1 MVAKSKSITV
11 EIVRLP
17 QAKDLP
23 LPIYQT
29 VGAAGMDLH
38 AAIALGEPLTLDPN
52 ARALVPTGLIFQ
64 LPVGFE
70 AQVRPRSGLAF
81 KNGVT
86 VLNSPGTID
95 SDYRGELQV
104 LLINLGQMSFEI
116 TRGMRIAQLV
126 IAPVTRA
133 KLVEV
138 KTIAATVRGKGGFG
152 STGVQVMK
160 KSKQVP
166 SVTKSRK
173 ARAD

>member
-1 MVAKSKSITV
+1 MVAKSKSITI

-23 LPIYQT
+23 LPTYQT

-38 AAIALGEPLTLDPN
+38 AAIALGEPLTLEPN

-126 IAPVTRA
+126 IAPVTQA
-133 KLVEV
+133 TLVEV
-138 KTIAATVRGKGGFG
+138 KAIAATERGKGGFG
-152 STGVQVMK
+152 STGVKVMK

-173 ARAD
+173 TRAD